1 MTTRRWTVGLD
12 VGGTKAHAVLLDDG
26 VPHASVRVTTGRR
39 LEGVVAAALEAIDDL
54 CAPAGLTA
62 ADLAGVGI
70 GVPGIVDPA
79 AGTVSHAV
87 NLGID
92 AAAVPLGAVLSERL
106 GGVPVAVENDLTV
119 ATLGAAEV
127 LRVDD
132 VALLAMGTGM
142 AAGLVLGGKVRRG
155 FRGGAG
161 EVGHLLFRPDGPR
174 CACGQRGCLELYGSG
189 SALDAAW
196 TSRSGRPAPVEVFE
210 AATAGDPEAVAVLD
224 VFVDAVAT
232 AVRVIAL
239 TVDVEYIVLGGGVA
253 GVGAPMLAAVSEALS
268 RQAVT
273 SPFLAHMAI
282 PERLRLTPTGVP
294 VAPIGAAR
302 AAADRFERE
311 SSWRS

>member
-26 VPHASVRVTTGRR
+26 VPHASVRVPTGRG
-39 LEGVVAAALEAIDDL
+39 LDGVVASALEAVGAL
-54 CAPAGLTA
+54 CGPAGLTA

-87 NLGID
+87 NLGIEG
-92 AAAVPLGAVLSERL
+92 AAVPLGSVLSARL

-161 EVGHLLFRPDGPR
+161 EVGHLPYRADGPR

-189 SALDAAW
+189 SALDVAW
-196 TSRSGRPAPVEVFE
+196 PSRTGRPAPVEVFE
-210 AATAGDPEAVAVLD
+210 AATAGDVLAVAVRD
-224 VFVDAVAT
+224 SFVAAVAT
-232 AVRVIAL
+232 AVRVLAL
-239 TVDVEYIVLGGGVA
+239 TVDVEHIVLGGGVA
-253 GVGAPMLAAVSEALS
+253 GVGAPLLAEVSAALS

-282 PERLRLTPTGVP
+282 PQRLRLTPSEVP

-302 AAADRFERE
+302 AASDRFERE
-311 SSWRS
+311 LSWRS